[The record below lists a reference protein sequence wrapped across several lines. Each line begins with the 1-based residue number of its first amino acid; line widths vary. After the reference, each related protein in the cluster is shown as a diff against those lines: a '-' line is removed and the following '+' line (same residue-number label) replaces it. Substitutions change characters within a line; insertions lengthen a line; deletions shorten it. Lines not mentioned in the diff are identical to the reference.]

1 MLQKRSK
8 KDNFSELQAQG
19 FILQCVLA
27 MFAQDRGLLPRDL
40 FLRCVKDCL
49 KGASSYDVL
58 GGLFWEMNQQGK
70 TPAGQY
76 QGVDYFNGGL
86 FSQIQAIELKRQELE
101 LLETAS
107 LQNWNKIRPAIFGNL
122 FEGTVNEDERHAY
135 GIYYTS

>member
-1 MLQKRSK
+1 
-8 KDNFSELQAQG
+8 
-19 FILQCVLA
+19 
-27 MFAQDRGLLPRDL
+27 
-40 FLRCVKDCL
+40 
-49 KGASSYDVL
+49 
-58 GGLFWEMNQQGK
+58 MNQQGK